1 MKDEPIS
8 EISLRG
14 PEGAF
19 KSASGNGDTPY
30 LDARRVVRDEN
41 ARAVARERTWQ
52 LVAAGAILVAL
63 AAVGGIAWIG
73 AQSKFIPY
81 VVVTDRLGTLLAF
94 GPADKAA
101 SPDKGAVHEWVLNFI
116 RWSRTV
122 TPDAALQWDFVHGAY
137 AMVKS
142 KDAAY
147 RELIDGWYKATK
159 DSEPKVRAEKLIVHV
174 ENPFALPVSAD
185 TWQVTWTEAEEDR
198 DGRLIRRFP
207 MRALVTAYAG
217 LPEISNPE
225 ALRFNPFGIYIKS
238 FTWSPTPQ

>member
-1 MKDEPIS
+1 
-8 EISLRG
+8 
-14 PEGAF
+14 
-19 KSASGNGDTPY
+19 
-30 LDARRVVRDEN
+30 V
-41 ARAVARERTWQ
+41 WQ

-73 AQSKFIPY
+73 SQSKVVPY

-101 SPDKGAVHEWVLNFI
+101 SPDKGAARAWVLNFI
-116 RWSRTV
+116 HWTRTV

-137 AMVKS
+137 AMVKP
-142 KDAAY
+142 KDPAY
-147 RELIDGWYKATK
+147 RELVGGWYEAAQ
-159 DSEPKVRAEKLIVHV
+159 DSRPIVRAQKLIVHV

-185 TWQVTWTEAEEDR
+185 TWQVTWTESEEDR
-198 DGRLIRRFP
+198 DGRPIRRFP
-207 MRALVTAYAG
+207 MRALVTAYAAA
-217 LPEISNPE
+217 PETGNPE

>member
-1 MKDEPIS
+1 LKDEQIN
-8 EISLRG
+8 EIAAR
-14 PEGAF
+14 
-19 KSASGNGDTPY
+19 GNGESPY
-30 LDARRVVRDEN
+30 LDARRTVRDEN
-41 ARAVARERTWQ
+41 AQARSRERIWQ
-52 LVAAGAILVAL
+52 LVAIAELLIVL

-73 AQSKFIPY
+73 SQSKVVPY
-81 VVVTDRLGTLLAF
+81 VVVTDRLATLLAF

-101 SPDKGAVHEWVLNFI
+101 SPDKGAVRAWVLNFI
-116 RWSRTV
+116 SWTRTV

-137 AMVKS
+137 AMVKP
-142 KDAAY
+142 KDPAY
-147 RELIDGWYKATK
+147 RELVGGWYEATK
-159 DSEPKVRAEKLIVHV
+159 DSLPNVRAQKLIVHV

-207 MRALVTAYAG
+207 MRALVTAYAAA
-217 LPEISNPE
+217 PENGNPE